1 MSDLHITGGRLVDP
15 ANGVDEVT
23 DLFLSGGAVAGVG
36 KKPKNFSAAQCI
48 DAAGMLVLPGVIDL
62 CARLQP
68 GEAHA
73 SGAGATIAGE
83 TRAAAAGGITR
94 LLCPP
99 DTAPVADTPAV
110 ARMIQDRA
118 AAGGGA
124 RVHPL
129 GALTVGLRGER
140 LADMA
145 LLMDAGCAGVGNAQT
160 AVGNTLVMRRAMQY
174 AATYNL
180 PVFVRACDP
189 WLQGNGVAHEGE
201 ISTRFGLPAIPEA
214 AETAGVARD
223 LALIETSG
231 ARAHFDL
238 ISTARAVEMIA
249 EARERGL
256 AVSAGVAVH
265 QLHFNE
271 GDIGAF
277 DTRYKVFPPLRTEND
292 RRALLRGLEE
302 NAIGA
307 ICSDH
312 QPHDADAKLAPFVEA
327 APGISGLDT
336 LLSMTLELA
345 ERGELRLATAVAA
358 LTSGPAAVIGMDAGH
373 LARGAPAD
381 VCVFDPAREW
391 TLDENAMQ
399 SSGKNSP
406 WLGRKLRGRAAATI
420 IGGEIA
426 HLDGAPVTER

>member
-1 MSDLHITGGRLVDP
+1 
-15 ANGVDEVT
+15 
-23 DLFLSGGAVAGVG
+23 
-36 KKPKNFSAAQCI
+36 
-48 DAAGMLVLPGVIDL
+48 
-62 CARLQP
+62 
-68 GEAHA
+68 
-73 SGAGATIAGE
+73 
-83 TRAAAAGGITR
+83 
-94 LLCPP
+94 
-99 DTAPVADTPAV
+99 
-110 ARMIQDRA
+110 
-118 AAGGGA
+118 
-124 RVHPL
+124 
-129 GALTVGLRGER
+129 
-140 LADMA
+140 
-145 LLMDAGCAGVGNAQT
+145 
-160 AVGNTLVMRRAMQY
+160 
-174 AATYNL
+174 
-180 PVFVRACDP
+180 
-189 WLQGNGVAHEGE
+189 
-201 ISTRFGLPAIPEA
+201 
-214 AETAGVARD
+214 
-223 LALIETSG
+223 
-231 ARAHFDL
+231 
-238 ISTARAVEMIA
+238 MIA

-271 GDIGAF
+271 GDIGRLTPVTKCSRRCAPRTTGARCCAGWRKTPSARF
-277 DTRYKVFPPLRTEND
+277 APITAARRRRQTR
-292 RRALLRGLEE
+292 A
-302 NAIGA
+302 
-307 ICSDH
+307 
-312 QPHDADAKLAPFVEA
+312 FVEA